1 MASVGV
7 FVSVRR
13 VVGVEQKCHSLS
25 AKEGKRKLVRSF
37 VRCRCVTEVVALF
50 VVWRVSQRD
59 MTLEEHGCC
68 DN

>member
-7 FVSVRR
+7 FVSVRS

-37 VRCRCVTEVVALF
+37 VRSLPVRL
-50 VVWRVSQRD
+50 
-59 MTLEEHGCC
+59 
-68 DN
+68 